1 MIVTCPSCDAKYR
14 ASEEALKASGRK
26 VRCAACAHVWI
37 ADEEPL
43 PLNDPIAEATFTEEP
58 LEHDPAPEP
67 EKPVKPHQKIRE
79 RAKAKERQV
88 FQIKEIS
95 AWGGVAAS
103 FIIALTAAWVFKM
116 DIVSALPR
124 TASAYALFGAD
135 VNPHGLEV
143 QDLVVG
149 MDEHGGLQ
157 VEGVLKNITDRAQ
170 ETLPL
175 RARVLDENSAWL
187 AEWVIV
193 LDQAALPRE
202 GSARFTTYYADPP
215 AAAAEVE
222 VLLAPDLRGEVAQ
235 SGLDVSQGH
244 VSAHEPQ
251 AGGHDLPA
259 DLHGDDHGD
268 AQGADAHAPAQ
279 PTGHGEVHG
288 DDPHQASA
296 NAHQPAHEPTHA
308 QASSAHGDTPAHDEG
323 HGAVQDDGHGNAH
336 GETPAEPHGEDSHAP
351 SQDDAHADPHH

>member
-14 ASEEALKASGRK
+14 ASEEALNASGRK

-43 PLNDPIAEATFTEEP
+43 PLNDPIAEATFTEDP
-58 LEHDPAPEP
+58 HEHDQAAEL

-79 RAKAKERQV
+79 RAKAKERQA

-116 DIVSALPR
+116 DIVAALPR

-175 RARVLDENSAWL
+175 RARVLDANGAWL

-193 LDQAALPRE
+193 LDQAALPRD
-202 GSARFTTYYADPP
+202 GSAHFTTYYADPP

-235 SGLDVSQGH
+235 SGMDVSQGH
-244 VSAHEPQ
+244 ISAHESQ
-251 AGGHDLPA
+251 DGGHDLPA
-259 DLHGDDHGD
+259 DLHGDDQGDAMDVDAHPTPSAHGD
-268 AQGADAHAPAQ
+268 
-279 PTGHGEVHG
+279 GHGDTHG
-288 DDPHQASA
+288 AGGHGASTPA
-296 NAHQPAHEPTHA
+296 DSHEPAHEPD
-308 QASSAHGDTPAHDEG
+308 QAESSHEDAHGADT
-323 HGAVQDDGHGNAH
+323 
-336 GETPAEPHGEDSHAP
+336 
-351 SQDDAHADPHH
+351 HADPHH